1 MTLVSDFI
9 IQPDDLT
16 DPRVADFLAAHL
28 ADMRRVSPP
37 ESVHALDLERL
48 RQPDITFWTQW
59 HMAEP
64 EPTLVGS
71 AALKALSREHGE
83 IKSMRVHGGWR
94 GRGLASQL
102 VQHVIAHARQ
112 IGMRR
117 LSLET
122 GTQPF
127 FEPARTLYLRH
138 GFRPCPP
145 FGDYREDPYSA
156 FFTRTI

>member
-1 MTLVSDFI
+1 MSLVSDTI
-9 IQPDDLT
+9 IQTDDLS

-28 ADMRRVSPP
+28 VDMRRVSPP

-59 HMAEP
+59 HATDTQQ
-64 EPTLVGS
+64 TLVGT
-71 AALKALSREHGE
+71 AALKMLSRDHGE

-102 VQHVIAHARQ
+102 VQNIIAHARQ
-112 IGMRR
+112 VGLRR

-127 FEPARTLYLRH
+127 FEPARLLYLRH
-138 GFRPCPP
+138 GFRGCPP
-145 FGDYREDPYSA
+145 FGDYCEDPHSA

>member
-1 MTLVSDFI
+1 MNLVSDFI
-9 IQPDDLT
+9 IQRDDLS
-16 DPRVADFLAAHL
+16 DPRVADFLNAHL
-28 ADMRRVSPP
+28 QDMRRVSPP

-59 HMAEP
+59 HATDTQQ
-64 EPTLVGS
+64 TLVGT
-71 AALKALSREHGE
+71 AALKLLSPHHGE

-112 IGMRR
+112 VGLRR

-122 GTQPF
+122 GPQPF

-138 GFRPCPP
+138 GFQPCPP
-145 FGDYREDPYSA
+145 FADYREDPYSA